1 MNTQTIVK
9 VAICDDTLQE
19 RETIKN
25 YLAEYLDQNE
35 LVAHIDEFER
45 GEDFLC
51 SDTKSYSLVIMDIFM
66 DKLNGMETA
75 KKLIAENRNVQVIFC
90 STSAEFAAES
100 YDVSALYYLLKPL
113 DKEKFFVVLDKFFAG
128 IASLKTITVK
138 SGRTEETIYI
148 NDIIY
153 VESSNHKS
161 IIHTTG
167 GAVTVNNSMTELEKI
182 LAPYDF
188 IRPIRYAI
196 ISLKEIVNIPSDTIT
211 VSNGAVFSISRKERE
226 HVKQAFTDYKW
237 KVMFGKQ
244 GGV

>member
-90 STSAEFAAES
+90 STSAEFAA
-100 YDVSALYYLLKPL
+100 
-113 DKEKFFVVLDKFFAG
+113 
-128 IASLKTITVK
+128 
-138 SGRTEETIYI
+138 
-148 NDIIY
+148 
-153 VESSNHKS
+153 
-161 IIHTTG
+161 
-167 GAVTVNNSMTELEKI
+167 
-182 LAPYDF
+182 
-188 IRPIRYAI
+188 
-196 ISLKEIVNIPSDTIT
+196 
-211 VSNGAVFSISRKERE
+211 
-226 HVKQAFTDYKW
+226 
-237 KVMFGKQ
+237 
-244 GGV
+244 

>member
-1 MNTQTIVK
+1 MDTQLNVK
-9 VAICDDTLQE
+9 IAICDDTLQE
-19 RETIKN
+19 RETIKK
-25 YLAEYLDQNE
+25 YLSEYLDQNE

-51 SDTKSYSLVIMDIFM
+51 SDTKSYNLVIMDIFM

-75 KKLIAENRNVQVIFC
+75 KRLITENQYAQVVFC
-90 STSAEFAAES
+90 STSSEYAAES
-100 YDVSALYYLLKPL
+100 YDISALYYLLKPL
-113 DKEKFFVVLDKFFAG
+113 DKEKFFAVLDKFFAV

-138 SGRTEETIYI
+138 SGRIEESIFI

-161 IIHTTG
+161 IIHTKNG
-167 GAVTVNNSMTELEKI
+167 PVTANNSMAELEKI
-182 LAPYDF
+182 LTPYDF

-196 ISLKEIVNIPSDTIT
+196 ISLKEIVNVPSDTIK
-211 VSNGAVFSISRKERE
+211 VSNGTVFSISRKERE
-226 HVKQAFTDYKW
+226 NVKQAFTDYKW

-244 GGV
+244 GG